1 MTRIITT
8 TIGIF
13 LSVTLFISLGLCSCK
28 KKDKFAEAQGIFEAE
43 TVLVSSPV
51 DGNIDYMKV
60 SEGDHLKKGDIIARI
75 DTLFMSYQREYV
87 QKQQQTARTAGVVS
101 PSVQTEALDVQ
112 INALEKEKVRIERL
126 VKEEVLAKSKLDEIT
141 TKLDAVKAQKAAALQ
156 QVQKQNGGSLGTSSA
171 LDAQVAQI
179 DEMIARSTIKAPIE
193 GVILTTYVHQG
204 ELTGAGRP
212 LLKMANL
219 NHLILRIYLNP
230 EQLSRIK
237 IGDKVEVYND
247 MGGNDD
253 RQYEGTITWIG
264 EEAEFTPKNIQTSSM
279 RSTLI
284 YPAKVKVANDG
295 YIKIGQYGKAIL
307 PKQDVE

>member
-1 MTRIITT
+1 
-8 TIGIF
+8 
-13 LSVTLFISLGLCSCK
+13 
-28 KKDKFAEAQGIFEAE
+28 
-43 TVLVSSPV
+43 
-51 DGNIDYMKV
+51 MKV
-60 SEGDHLKKGDIIARI
+60 SEGDQLKKGDIIARI